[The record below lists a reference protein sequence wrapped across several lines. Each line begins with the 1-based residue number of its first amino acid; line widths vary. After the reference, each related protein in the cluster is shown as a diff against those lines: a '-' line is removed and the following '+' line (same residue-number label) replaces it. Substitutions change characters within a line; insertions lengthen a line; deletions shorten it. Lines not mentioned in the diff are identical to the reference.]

1 MLVKAI
7 QEACLKI
14 LEQEGPDQLTTQ
26 RIADVAGINIAS
38 LYQYFPNKEA
48 VLAEVFEEQI
58 RRYTSTAQ
66 KRFQEIDRL
75 SRVSL
80 EDTLAAIIDM
90 EIKQCLLLHRMDPEF
105 YRTYRHSFDIHRRIN
120 ELTVSLENPAWED
133 WFPRLLAYHRDKL
146 RSEDIAALTSI
157 AIHAL
162 SGTILSV
169 LAEDPARLE
178 QEMFREELLTLLLS
192 YLLA

>member
-7 QEACLKI
+7 REACLKI

-58 RRYTSTAQ
+58 RLYTSTAQ

-133 WFPRLLAYHRDKL
+133 WFPQLLAYHREKL